1 MGFRVRCISKS
12 AGLALLFCC
21 TAAILVADEIPG
33 KKIPYVTAAPT
44 PVTTV
49 QRGKPTPVEL
59 HFRVASGYHVNSNT
73 PSLEYLIATA
83 LKLDAPTDIVVGKI
97 KYPAGQMMSFPFA
110 PDQKL
115 SVYSGPFDL
124 AVTVRPLASVLPG
137 KYSLRGHLKY
147 QACDNAACYPPREL
161 PVEFEV
167 KVTKAA
173 GAGSGRRNPRQSP
186 HVHM

>member
-1 MGFRVRCISKS
+1 MTLNRRRAASSLRV
-12 AGLALLFCC
+12 ALLCLSV
-21 TAAILVADEIPG
+21 AALVADEIPG
-33 KKIPYVTAAPT
+33 KKIPYVTMSPAE
-44 PVTTV
+44 VTSV
-49 QRGKPTPVEL
+49 QRGKATPVEL

-97 KYPAGQMMSFPFA
+97 KYPVGQVMTFPFA

-124 AVTVRPLASVLPG
+124 AVTIRPLASVLPG

-167 KVTKAA
+167 KVTKTT
-173 GAGSGRRNPRQSP
+173 GAGRKNPGQSP
-186 HVHM
+186 HVHL